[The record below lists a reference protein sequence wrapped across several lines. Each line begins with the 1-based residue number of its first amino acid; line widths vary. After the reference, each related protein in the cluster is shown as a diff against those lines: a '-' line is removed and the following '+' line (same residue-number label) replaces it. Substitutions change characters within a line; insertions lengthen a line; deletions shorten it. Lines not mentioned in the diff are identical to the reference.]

1 MASLSHLSLIFLAS
15 TLFVP
20 SLICATL
27 GNLTIDDTN
36 TAYFTFTNDPDANP
50 PSWAAITPA
59 KPCLYCSAQPM
70 TDQIH
75 NQTWHDGSVGSAGS
89 FTFQGSAVYIY
100 GIDLEH
106 PANISFTMG
115 NHTAFHYYNGS
126 EQFVFDALFF
136 AAANLADGVNHTVSW
151 VLDKTDLN
159 GTTGLFDYAVVT
171 VDSTSGSSSGSVPNE
186 GSTSKRKPRI
196 GTIVGAVLG
205 AVGGLAILA
214 ALLSLHLF
222 FRGHNNRN
230 QNVSPAAD
238 KPRRAQRVRDNYI
251 IRPFSETAPSTTQS
265 QARTP
270 TQPLSPTTPTA
281 GTRAEKTLEIPS
293 TAPTHSV
300 VSTSPVSPRSPTEI
314 STRPSTTSMS
324 TSVRE
329 RFLEDRL
336 AILEAHVQ
344 QHLPPLYEP
353 PPEGGRGLSG

>member
-20 SLICATL
+20 SLLCSTL

-50 PSWAAITPA
+50 PSWAAVAPA
-59 KPCLYCSAQPM
+59 TPCLYCSAQPK

-89 FTFQGSAVYIY
+89 FTFQGSSVYIY
-100 GIDLEH
+100 GIDLKH

-115 NHTAFHYYNGS
+115 DKTTFHYYNGS
-126 EQFVFDALFF
+126 EQFVFNALFF
-136 AAANLADGVNHTVSW
+136 AAANLADGVNHTVLW

-159 GTTGLFDYAVVT
+159 GTTALFDYAIVA
-171 VDSTSGSSSGSVPNE
+171 VDSASSSSSGSVPNE
-186 GSTSKRKPRI
+186 GSPSKRKPKI
-196 GTIVGAVLG
+196 GTIIGAVLG
-205 AVGGLAILA
+205 AVGGLALLA
-214 ALLSLHLF
+214 ALLSLHLC
-222 FRGHNNRN
+222 FRSRSNRHEN
-230 QNVSPAAD
+230 ASPSTD
-238 KPRRAQRVRDNYI
+238 KPRRTLRVRDNYI

-265 QARTP
+265 QPRT
-270 TQPLSPTTPTA
+270 PTTPTA
-281 GTRAEKTLEIPS
+281 GTRAEKTLATTSPALTQS
-293 TAPTHSV
+293 ALSQGP
-300 VSTSPVSPRSPTEI
+300 TSPVSPSSPTEI
-314 STRPSTTSMS
+314 STRPSTASMS
-324 TSVRE
+324 TSARE

-353 PPEGGRGLSG
+353 PPDGDRRSSG